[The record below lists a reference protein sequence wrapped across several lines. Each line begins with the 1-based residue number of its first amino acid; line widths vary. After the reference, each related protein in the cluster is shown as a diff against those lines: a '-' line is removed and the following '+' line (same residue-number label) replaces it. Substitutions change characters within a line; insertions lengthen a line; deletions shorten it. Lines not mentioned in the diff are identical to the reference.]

1 MKKQQEKELSS
12 SSTEEEEEEETGG
25 AHTQFGG
32 FTLFML
38 GYEEKKRHNF

>member
-1 MKKQQEKELSS
+1 MVKKQQEKELSS
-12 SSTEEEEEEETGG
+12 SSTEQEEEAGG

>member
-1 MKKQQEKELSS
+1 MVKKQQEKELSS
-12 SSTEEEEEEETGG
+12 SSTEQEEEAGG

-38 GYEEKKRHNF
+38 GYKEKKRHNF

>member
-1 MKKQQEKELSS
+1 MVKKQQEKELSS
-12 SSTEEEEEEETGG
+12 SSTEEEDEETGG